1 MFKRNLFLQLF
12 LVAALSAIGHT
23 SAGTVDADLE
33 GQLPVATSG
42 VANKTT
48 RRVKG
53 MGMGK
58 GKGKGKVSSLILV
71 ALIEL
76 LELPVSHNVSVYFTL
91 TGKRQE

>member
-58 GKGKGKVSSLILV
+58 GKGKVSSLILV